1 MTDCAPPHNRS
12 GLFRAVP
19 FLTRWRLF
27 PALWLIA
34 AAVANAQT
42 EPPLSARNPLIDAV
56 ARAETD
62 GYARLDEVVN
72 RSGALPDVFDP
83 LLHATAKDTSGIR
96 NDLLTHLLWL
106 QDREASHLRQIESLP
121 RRLENVSTS
130 EPYRSAFLA
139 LYAESTPERYAR
151 VQSIYRAEIS
161 ATEQLLAFVD
171 QIMAGHIRP
180 TPTGF
185 TFRNDSAA
193 TEYRETIALLN
204 QSFREQDI
212 RISDYHAWEIRQ
224 KADLRA
230 FRDQL

>member
-1 MTDCAPPHNRS
+1 MVS
-12 GLFRAVP
+12 G
-19 FLTRWRLF
+19 RWRLF
-27 PALWLIA
+27 PALWLI
-34 AAVANAQT
+34 VATVAGAQT
-42 EPPLSARNPLIDAV
+42 EPPLSARSPLIDAV

-72 RSGALPDVFDP
+72 RSSALPDVFDP
-83 LLHATAKDTSGIR
+83 LLHATAEDTSGLR
-96 NDLLTHLLWL
+96 NDLLAHRLWL

-121 RRLENVSTS
+121 RRLEEVPTS
-130 EPYRSAFLA
+130 EPYRSEFVA

-171 QIMAGHIRP
+171 QIMAGHVRP
-180 TPTGF
+180 TPAGF
-185 TFRNDSAA
+185 TFQNDSAA
-193 TEYRETIALLN
+193 TEYGETVALLN
-204 QSFREQDI
+204 QSFREQEI

-224 KADLRA
+224 KAGRRE